1 MTFLVNNVGV
11 TGGPIGL
18 EGLRKVSKFVGASV
32 AATML
37 QRNLT
42 SWGKVAPFI
51 IRTTVKLERLTN
63 IAPLR

>member
-37 QRNLT
+37 QNNLT
-42 SWGKVAPFI
+42 SGGMLPPSPSGLGLNK
-51 IRTTVKLERLTN
+51 KH
-63 IAPLR
+63 